1 MSLQDW
7 KRNISEA
14 INRIQRRYDYIGRKT
29 GVPFLAIM
37 YPSSAEV
44 AVFNEWDTQTR
55 ALKPGIDVKTI
66 DLLEVTQTVLSD
78 IGVGTV
84 VDSLNNKDWALNA
97 QEDLTQ
103 LWVTEIA
110 KEVRLRMMEE
120 SVGKPVLCIK
130 HLAALYPVSGPRD
143 IMERLWNDPEST
155 LDCPIVVF
163 IPGVLTGPRH
173 YRFLDKRDE
182 FMYRGDL
189 L

>member
-7 KRNISEA
+7 KSNISEA
-14 INRIQRRYDYIGRKT
+14 IVRIQTRYDFIGRKT
-29 GVPFLAIM
+29 GVPFLAII

-44 AVFNEWDTQTR
+44 AVFKEWETQTR
-55 ALKPGIDVKTI
+55 ALQPDIDVKTI
-66 DLLEVTQTVLSD
+66 DLLEVTESVLSD
-78 IGVGTV
+78 IGVETV
-84 VDSLNNKDWALNA
+84 VDSLSNKDWALNA

-110 KEVRLRMMEE
+110 KEVRLRMVEE
-120 SVGKPVLCIK
+120 SVGRPVLCIK
-130 HLAALYPVSGPRD
+130 HLAALYPASGPRD
-143 IMERLWNDPEST
+143 IMERLWNDPESN
-155 LDCPIVVF
+155 LDCPVVVL

-173 YRFLDKRDE
+173 YRFLDKKDE